1 MNKFEELF
9 AQYPFALTD
18 EQVKAQTADIIAKHA
33 AENNNAAVW
42 KQCLH
47 QIDLTTLMGD
57 DTDARVEKMAACV
70 NYFGEHFPELK
81 DYNVASICVYPALVP
96 VVKANLKAEGVGI
109 TSVVGGFPASQT
121 FIEIKVAETAM
132 AVKEGATEC
141 DMVLS
146 QGKFLEGKY
155 EECFDEIREQKAAAK
170 DAHFKVILETGALKT
185 AENIWKASILAMAA
199 GADFIKTSTGKI
211 SVNATPEATFIMC
224 RAIKAWKEKTGEIKG
239 YKPAGGVSTTDE
251 AVAHY
256 TLVKEILGKDW
267 LNNRLF
273 RFGASR
279 LANNLLTSIM
289 GSEQKYF

>member
-57 DTDARVEKMAACV
+57 DTHARVEKMAACV
-70 NYFGEHFPELK
+70 NHFADHYPALK
-81 DYNVASICVYPALVP
+81 DFNVASICVYPALVP
-96 VVKANLKAEGVGI
+96 VVKANLKAPGVGI
-109 TSVVGGFPASQT
+109 TSVVGGFPAAQT
-121 FIEIKVAETAM
+121 FIEIKVAEVAM

-146 QGKFLEGKY
+146 QGKFLEGKFQ
-155 EECFDEIREQKAAAK
+155 ECFDEIAEQKAAAGN
-170 DAHFKVILETGALKT
+170 AHFKVILETGALKT

-211 SVNATPEATFIMC
+211 AVNATPEATFIMC
-224 RAIKAWKEKTGEIKG
+224 KAIKAWKEKTGAIVG

-251 AVAHY
+251 AVAHF
-256 TLVKEILGKDW
+256 TLVKEILGQDW
-267 LNNRLF
+267 LNNKLF

-279 LANNLLTSIM
+279 LANNLLTSIE